1 MNTNINLRQ
10 IKPVKPDDYKEIQQL
25 FVETVTEICS
35 KDYTPEQIEVWVSSV
50 KNTQRWIDIFTQQYV
65 LVAEI
70 GDKIV
75 GIGTLENGDY
85 LDLLYVHKNF
95 QRRGIANLLYAEL
108 ENEARKQN
116 KTSLTADVSKTAKPF
131 FESKGFTIIKEQN
144 NLIQGVEIINYK
156 MIANSFLKS

>member
-1 MNTNINLRQ
+1 MKIRQ
-10 IKPVKPDDYKEIQQL
+10 IKPVKPDEFEEIQQL

-35 KDYTPEQIEVWVSSV
+35 KDYTSEQIEVWVSSI
-50 KNTQRWIDIFTQQYV
+50 KNTQRWLDIFTQQYV

-75 GIGTLENGDY
+75 GIGTLENGNY
-85 LDLLYVHKNF
+85 LDLLYVHKDF
-95 QRRGIANLLYAEL
+95 QRKGIAHLLYAEL

-131 FESKGFTIIKEQN
+131 FESKGFTTIKEQN
-144 NLIQGVEIINYK
+144 NLIQGVEIVNYMMVK
-156 MIANSFLKS
+156 NL